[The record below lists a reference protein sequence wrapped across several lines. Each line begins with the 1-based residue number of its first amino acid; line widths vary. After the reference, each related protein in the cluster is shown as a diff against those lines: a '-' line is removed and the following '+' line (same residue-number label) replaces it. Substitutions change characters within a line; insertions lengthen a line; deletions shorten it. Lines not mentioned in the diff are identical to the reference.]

1 MFAMKAC
8 LWSLPLAMFACAGL
22 VQAFGAEV
30 EIRELG
36 RGAYSGMNVA
46 TNRVIKTEGEWE
58 KLWKRHGAIRV
69 PPEPAPAVDFEKEMV
84 VAVFMGQ
91 KSTGGYAIEIKRIE
105 TTALRLRIIVERK
118 EPGPDAI
125 VTQALTAPFHFVAV
139 GRSELK
145 PEFVGVEA
153 E

>member
-1 MFAMKAC
+1 
-8 LWSLPLAMFACAGL
+8 MFACAGL
-22 VQAFGAEV
+22 IQEFGAEV
-30 EIRELG
+30 EFRELG
-36 RGAYSGMNVA
+36 RGAYSGITEA
-46 TNRVIKTEGEWE
+46 TNRVIRMEAEWE
-58 KLWKRHGAIRV
+58 KLWKRHGALRV

-105 TTALRLRIIVERK
+105 TTASRLRITVERK

-139 GRSELK
+139 RKSELK
-145 PEFVGVEA
+145 PEFVGVAA